1 MTCSSFLHP
10 SPPPFSI
17 SLFFSHTSRVDK
29 SRQWSV
35 ESFFQN
41 YVVST
46 YYCKIITNQ
55 SSAHF
60 LSRTRARC
68 AHEKEIERLGPSDRL
83 RKRERERQNVYIFF
97 FSFLLLLLLLWVS
110 VAQSVVLAGGVIGI
124 FSSNN
129 NGFAPRAVAD
139 EALQRY
145 DCV

>member
-17 SLFFSHTSRVDK
+17 SLFFFTHFSCGQVKT
-29 SRQWSV
+29 SV

>member
-1 MTCSSFLHP
+1 M
-10 SPPPFSI
+10 
-17 SLFFSHTSRVDK
+17 DK

-41 YVVST
+41 YLRSM

-83 RKRERERQNVYIFF
+83 RKRERETKRIYFLLF
-97 FSFLLLLLLLWVS
+97 FSSSSLGIGGTIGSTGGRRHRNILL
-110 VAQSVVLAGGVIGI
+110 
-124 FSSNN
+124 
-129 NGFAPRAVAD
+129 
-139 EALQRY
+139 
-145 DCV
+145 

>member
-1 MTCSSFLHP
+1 M
-10 SPPPFSI
+10 
-17 SLFFSHTSRVDK
+17 DK

-97 FSFLLLLLLLWVS
+97 FSFLLLLLLLLLLWVS

>member
-1 MTCSSFLHP
+1 M
-10 SPPPFSI
+10 
-17 SLFFSHTSRVDK
+17 DK

-83 RKRERERQNVYIFF
+83 RKRERETKRIYFLLF
-97 FSFLLLLLLLWVS
+97 FSSSSSSSSSLGIGGTIGSTGGRRHRNILL
-110 VAQSVVLAGGVIGI
+110 
-124 FSSNN
+124 
-129 NGFAPRAVAD
+129 
-139 EALQRY
+139 
-145 DCV
+145 